1 MIGNQIYMYFS
12 LLQSKQFEL
21 NDKMDLASYLLK
33 PVQRMG
39 KYALLLQQLVK
50 ACNSVEVSEISCF
63 IEL

>member
-1 MIGNQIYMYFS
+1 MLLFLYFS
-12 LLQSKQFEL
+12 QTKQIEL

-50 ACNSVEVSEISCF
+50 ACNTVQVRPIKYRPN
-63 IEL
+63 